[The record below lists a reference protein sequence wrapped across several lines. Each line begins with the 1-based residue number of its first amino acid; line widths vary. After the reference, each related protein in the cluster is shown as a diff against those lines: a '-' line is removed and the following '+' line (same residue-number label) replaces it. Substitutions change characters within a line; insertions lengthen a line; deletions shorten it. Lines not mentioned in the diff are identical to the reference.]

1 MAKRTGKDLAF
12 TIGGT
17 AIAVAR
23 GWSVEDNDVDVETT
37 AAGDATVDRDS
48 LRGDYTVEWDA
59 LLEIA
64 TPYVL
69 PTTVRG
75 TKVAW
80 AAKIISSDANGL
92 AASTGKVK
100 RFRVEAQYDGAVKTS
115 GTIEAAG
122 TAITYD
128 LTPAT

>member
-12 TIGGT
+12 LIGGT
-17 AIAVAR
+17 AIKVAR

-64 TPYVL
+64 APYVI
-69 PTTVRG
+69 PSAVRG
-75 TKVAW
+75 TKAAW
-80 AAKIISSDANGL
+80 SAKIISGDTNPIAS
-92 AASTGKVK
+92 STGKVK

-115 GTIEAAG
+115 GSIEAAG
-122 TAITYD
+122 VALSWV
-128 LTPAT
+128 LTGT

>member
-12 TIGGT
+12 TLGGVVLK
-17 AIAVAR
+17 VAR

-64 TPYVL
+64 SPYVIPSAL
-69 PTTVRG
+69 RG
-75 TKVAW
+75 TKAVW
-80 AAKIISSDANGL
+80 AARVVAGDTNPIAN
-92 AASTGKVK
+92 STGKVK

-122 TAITYD
+122 TA
-128 LTPAT
+128 LTWTLTGT